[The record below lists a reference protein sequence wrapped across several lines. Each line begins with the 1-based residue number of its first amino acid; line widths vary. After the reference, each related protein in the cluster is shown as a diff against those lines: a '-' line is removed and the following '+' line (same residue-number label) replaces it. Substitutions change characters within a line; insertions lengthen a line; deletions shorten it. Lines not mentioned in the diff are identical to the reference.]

1 MTLNILPLLDA
12 TAPISSPYVTS
23 KQSPTNTNSILLN
36 GFMMNGNL
44 KFVKK
49 IGAGTYGLIYLVQD
63 ITTGK
68 QYAAKML
75 LKDPPLKHASPKDA
89 GENKKYIQRK
99 IFEYFATHPRAIA
112 NEIDLNLIKNDG
124 LHCPFLREIALHLKV
139 HQHPNIITIHKVLN
153 LDNLA
158 IIILMDYFEQGDL
171 FNNIIDNEIFQRHQP
186 QHLKQ
191 VLMKN
196 VMLQL
201 IEALEYCDQ
210 NGIYHCDLKPENIMI
225 NYNPNYKRKSTSPIV
240 DYNEIHIVL
249 IDFGLAMD
257 SNLICCNACRGSS
270 FYMAPERTTNYNTNN
285 IIRSLIDMKQYHS
298 IEINNTTVTASNSK
312 FLPTLAGDI
321 WSLGVLFINI
331 SCSRNPWPIASFK
344 DQQNNNDVFKSYMLN
359 NNKNILGSILPI
371 SHQFNRLLDKI
382 FQLNPNDR
390 ISLSNLYKE
399 IIRCDFFSDQP
410 HPQHTHS
417 RSSIKKANHQDEVV
431 SNPQLNTPPDTHTTN
446 SFIDV
451 EEEED
456 QCESESEYSEEED
469 MEEEI
474 REYHSAREHH
484 SYENNN
490 NKRVS
495 KPVFHMATPANSIEE
510 YNNKKNIIFTYN

>member
-12 TAPISSPYVTS
+12 TTTSIPQSYVSPKPI
-23 KQSPTNTNSILLN
+23 PTNPNSILLN

-68 QYAAKML
+68 QFAAKML

-99 IFEYFATHPRAIA
+99 IFEYFASHPRAVA

-186 QHLKQ
+186 EHLKQ
-191 VLMKN
+191 LLMKN

-201 IEALEYCDQ
+201 IEAIEYCDQ

-225 NYNPNYKRKSTSPIV
+225 NYNPNYKRKSLNSIV

-285 IIRSLIDMKQYHS
+285 VIRSLVDMKQYHS
-298 IEINNTTVTASNSK
+298 IEINNTTVTPSNSK
-312 FLPTLAGDI
+312 FFPTLAGDI

-344 DQQNNNDVFKSYMLN
+344 DQQSNNDVFKSYILN
-359 NNKNILGSILPI
+359 NNKNILSSILPI
-371 SHQFNRLLDKI
+371 SSSYNRLLDKI

-390 ISLSNLYKE
+390 IALPSLYKE
-399 IIRCDFFSDQP
+399 IIKCDFFKDHHQSK
-410 HPQHTHS
+410 S
-417 RSSIKKANHQDEVV
+417 KKEEQVS

-451 EEEED
+451 EEEEEED
-456 QCESESEYSEEED
+456 EDEDESDYSDED
-469 MEEEI
+469 MEDEVK
-474 REYHSAREHH
+474 EYHSAREEYT
-484 SYENNN
+484 YEKNNKTNNN
-490 NKRVS
+490 NNNTKS
-495 KPVFHMATPANSIEE
+495 SPKQVFAMETPANSVED
-510 YNNKKNIIFTYN
+510 YDKKNFIVTYH